1 MTDVDAFAQK
11 IAEILE
17 ESTGEIGMSQNALA
31 KKSGVSQAQIS
42 RIFSGKR
49 DVSLTQLFSI
59 ALALGKSGSA
69 LLAEAEARLAAATE
83 PTPTEEVAEVHTL
96 PIHRRDIPPI
106 PEGLAARRVPS
117 SPAEDEEELPDFS
130 QMAARTVSDEQYQ
143 RIMARKRF
151 FDDLGEGVD
160 YDPDGWA
167 D

>member
-69 LLAEAEARLAAATE
+69 LLAEAEARLAASAQAAPE
-83 PTPTEEVAEVHTL
+83 PEVVRIPVMGDVDFE
-96 PIHRRDIPPI
+96 PIPPS
-106 PEGLAARRVPS
+106 EEKMLALAANAT
-117 SPAEDEEELPDFS
+117 AEDLERSRLEEIGEESQLPPEEW
-130 QMAARTVSDEQYQ
+130 DE
-143 RIMARKRF
+143 
-151 FDDLGEGVD
+151 
-160 YDPDGWA
+160 
-167 D
+167 